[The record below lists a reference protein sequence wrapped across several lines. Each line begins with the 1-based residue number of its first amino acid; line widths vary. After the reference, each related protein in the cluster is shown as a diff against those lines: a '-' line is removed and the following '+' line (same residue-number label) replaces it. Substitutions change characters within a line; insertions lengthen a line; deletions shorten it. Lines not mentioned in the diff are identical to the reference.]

1 MKINNAEI
9 RRDPIRSKIPAR
21 QVGEKKS
28 AENTS
33 FFFTKY
39 IMEGR
44 QTDLSHREDPR
55 EALLKMNDV
64 ASKDPIYF
72 GTAYSQTQPK
82 ILLHNESFESEQ
94 ERAKKK
100 LKTGED

>member
-1 MKINNAEI
+1 MNQADV
-9 RRDPIRSKIPAR
+9 RRDPIRSKIPSR
-21 QVGEKKS
+21 PSSETKT

-44 QTDLSHREDPR
+44 VNDMSHREDPR

-64 ASKDPIYF
+64 ASKDPIFF
-72 GTAYSQTQPK
+72 GNAYAASQPK
-82 ILLHNESFESEQ
+82 ILLHDESFESEQ
-94 ERAKKK
+94 ERAKKR
-100 LKTGED
+100 LRTGEE